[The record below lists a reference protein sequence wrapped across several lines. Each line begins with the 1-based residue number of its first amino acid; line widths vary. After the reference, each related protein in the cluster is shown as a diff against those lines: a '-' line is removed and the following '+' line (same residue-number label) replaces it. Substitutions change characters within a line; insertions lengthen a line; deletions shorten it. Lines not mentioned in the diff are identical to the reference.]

1 MIAQK
6 ALERFEDRFGKAKL
20 LMNLVSEEMEGM
32 VAVNP
37 VSGALMRLVPI
48 KTLAPDVGSGLHTV
62 TPAHSLADLRIA

>member
-1 MIAQK
+1 VIAQK
-6 ALERFEDRFGKAKL
+6 AVERFEDRFGKVKL

-48 KTLAPDVGSGLHTV
+48 KTLVPGFGSGLHTV
-62 TPAHSLADLRIA
+62 TPAHSLTDLRIA